1 MAANRTITPRNVRPT
16 AAALTILY
24 YLLPCYFLYWFIHD
38 VKPISIVLNQI
49 TSIHCRASDFL
60 CTLQLYESH
69 KLPVLEVTHCF
80 VHIKFIHILSIQSI
94 HCLRYKHCWICIYS
108 SGNVVYLM
116 KQKTSTRKTV
126 IMSEE
131 TYNRLMGFG
140 RFKESF
146 DDLLNNLM
154 DKAQKNRSETK

>member
-1 MAANRTITPRNVRPT
+1 
-16 AAALTILY
+16 
-24 YLLPCYFLYWFIHD
+24 
-38 VKPISIVLNQI
+38 
-49 TSIHCRASDFL
+49 
-60 CTLQLYESH
+60 
-69 KLPVLEVTHCF
+69 
-80 VHIKFIHILSIQSI
+80 
-94 HCLRYKHCWICIYS
+94 
-108 SGNVVYLM
+108 M

-154 DKAQKNRSETK
+154 DKAQKNRSDTK